1 MSPKIW
7 QSDLGTWGSEIQKHN
22 NIPNTKAYF
31 TSTHQYELWHLSHLS
46 FTVLIPVL
54 VSILQC
60 WCSLFLLPESQTTWF
75 WLLLTSAQYVC
86 WSCSPPAANW
96 ALVVNYQF
104 WQPTFPSW
112 LRAKGGLFVNRLRW
126 QCGRLPGTDL
136 TAQYTAWIMP
146 RDHRF
151 WHKLWFSVL
160 ACFWSHCLPKTTRD
174 RAYSRK
180 KKKVFKIPEIMLW
193 Q

>member
-104 WQPTFPSW
+104 WQPTFPCW
-112 LRAKGGLFVNRLRW
+112 LRAPCEKGGLFVSWHHYYIEDCLTRLTDSSTRA
-126 QCGRLPGTDL
+126 GTDCTDLQLIGGSVADCQAL
-136 TAQYTAWIMP
+136 TWRPSIQ
-146 RDHRF
+146 H
-151 WHKLWFSVL
+151 
-160 ACFWSHCLPKTTRD
+160 
-174 RAYSRK
+174 
-180 KKKVFKIPEIMLW
+180 E
-193 Q
+193 